1 MTFALFVAAML
12 ALGENSLNAAREL
25 YASAAY
31 EDALTVLNTL
41 PASLPAEEIR
51 TAAQYRAMCLLA
63 LGRAAEADTA
73 IAAVIGSDPT
83 YRPAADVSP
92 RVRAAFTDV
101 RRRMVPAII
110 QQWYTLAKARYDRH
124 EFAAAASLFTQI
136 LQVMADPEVERL
148 AAQPPLSDVRTL
160 ASGFRDLAE
169 SAIVPPPLPANPVA
183 AEAAALSAPAAPGP
197 VLPRIYT
204 SADSNVVPPIVI
216 RQELPPFPGRAW
228 LGKLGVIEVVVD
240 ENGGVE
246 SAAIRRAIAP
256 QYDKMALAS
265 TRSWRYQPATVNGV
279 PVKYR
284 KSIQVNIK
292 VPARPD
298 REENE

>member
-1 MTFALFVAAML
+1 MTFALLVTAML
-12 ALGENSLNAAREL
+12 ALGDNSLNAAREL

-63 LGRAAEADTA
+63 LGRSAEADTA

-110 QQWYTLAKARYDRH
+110 QQWYTLAKAQYDRH
-124 EFAAAASLFTQI
+124 EFAAAAGLFTQI
-136 LQVMADPEVERL
+136 LQVMKDPEVEPL
-148 AAQPPLSDVRTL
+148 AAQPPLADVRTL
-160 ASGFRDLAE
+160 AAGFRDLAE
-169 SAIVPPPLPANPVA
+169 SAIGPAPLPASPVA
-183 AEAAALSAPAAPGP
+183 AEAAALAAPAAPAP

-216 RQELPPFPGRAW
+216 RQVLPPFPGPP
-228 LGKLGVIEVVVD
+228 LMGKRGVIEVVVD

-246 SAAIRRAIAP
+246 SAVIRQAIAP
-256 QYDKMALAS
+256 QYDKVALAS

-284 KSIQVNIK
+284 KSIQVNIR

-298 REENE
+298 REEIE